1 MINILK
7 NLYRSYSFYKV
18 PKKIKLNFVKLTK
31 NYEENMKTFLVGN
44 YFRNETEI
52 NEQDL
57 EDHIKQRINLARSKI
72 LPWVLKTIDLKNKKL
87 LEVGSGTG
95 SSSIAFSEQGAIVT
109 GIDVDATS
117 IEVAKYRS
125 NLLNQKIE
133 YINLSGIE
141 IKQLENNYD
150 VILYYACLEHMTVRE
165 RIDSLQQAYSKLNKY
180 GFLVIVEAPNRLWIE
195 DTHTSELPF
204 FQWLPDDLAYLYSKF
219 SPKGSFN
226 SRYTDNEF
234 NYLTEFHRRWRGV
247 SYHEFDLA
255 FENYE
260 NLEIVSSLNRL
271 VYSKNLL
278 NTFVYKKIY
287 KLYLKQF
294 TNKNRA
300 FVEEYLDLI
309 IQKK

>member
-31 NYEENMKTFLVGN
+31 NYEENMRTFLVGN

-57 EDHIKQRINLARSKI
+57 EDHIKQRVNLARSKI
-72 LPWVLKTIDLKNKKL
+72 LPWVLRTIDLKNKKL

-133 YINLSGIE
+133 YINLSGVE
-141 IKQLENNYD
+141 IKQIENNYD
-150 VILYYACLEHMTVRE
+150 VILYYACLEHMTISE
-165 RIDSLQQAYSKLNKY
+165 RIESLQQAYSKLNKS

-234 NYLTEFHRRWRGV
+234 NYLAEFHRRGRGV

-278 NTFVYKKIY
+278 NTFLYKKIY

-294 TNKNRA
+294 TNKNKA

>member
-125 NLLNQKIE
+125 DLLNQKIE
-133 YINLSGIE
+133 YINVSGIE

-226 SRYTDNEF
+226 SRYTDNEL
-234 NYLTEFHRRWRGV
+234 NYLAEFHRRGRGV

-278 NTFVYKKIY
+278 NTFLYKKIY
-287 KLYLKQF
+287 KLYLKKF

>member
-31 NYEENMKTFLVGN
+31 NYEENMKTFLVEN

-133 YINLSGIE
+133 YVNLSGIE
-141 IKQLENNYD
+141 IKQIENNYD
-150 VILYYACLEHMTVRE
+150 VILYYACLEHMTIRE
-165 RIDSLQQAYSKLNKY
+165 RIESLQQAYSKLNKC

-219 SPKGSFN
+219 SPKSSFN

-234 NYLTEFHRRWRGV
+234 NYLAEFHRRGRGV

-278 NTFVYKKIY
+278 NTFLYKKIY

>member
-133 YINLSGIE
+133 YINVSGIE

-226 SRYTDNEF
+226 SRYTDNEL
-234 NYLTEFHRRWRGV
+234 NYLAEFHRRGRGV

-278 NTFVYKKIY
+278 NTFLYKKIY
-287 KLYLKQF
+287 KLYLKKF

>member
-1 MINILK
+1 
-7 NLYRSYSFYKV
+7 
-18 PKKIKLNFVKLTK
+18 
-31 NYEENMKTFLVGN
+31 MKTFLVGN

-133 YINLSGIE
+133 YINVSGIE

-226 SRYTDNEF
+226 SRYTDNEL
-234 NYLTEFHRRWRGV
+234 NYLAEFHRRGRGV

-278 NTFVYKKIY
+278 NTFLYKKIY
-287 KLYLKQF
+287 KLYLKKF

>member
-133 YINLSGIE
+133 YINISGIE

-165 RIDSLQQAYSKLNKY
+165 RIDSLQQAYAKLNKY

-226 SRYTDNEF
+226 SRYTDNEL
-234 NYLTEFHRRWRGV
+234 NYLAEFHRRGRGV

-278 NTFVYKKIY
+278 NTFLYKKIY
-287 KLYLKQF
+287 KLYLKKF

>member
-1 MINILK
+1 M
-7 NLYRSYSFYKV
+7 
-18 PKKIKLNFVKLTK
+18 
-31 NYEENMKTFLVGN
+31 
-44 YFRNETEI
+44 
-52 NEQDL
+52 
-57 EDHIKQRINLARSKI
+57 
-72 LPWVLKTIDLKNKKL
+72 KTIDLKNKKL

-141 IKQLENNYD
+141 IKQIENNYD
-150 VILYYACLEHMTVRE
+150 VILYYACLEHMTIRE
-165 RIDSLQQAYSKLNKY
+165 RIDSLQQAYSKLNKS
-180 GFLVIVEAPNRLWIE
+180 GFLIIVEAPNRLWIE

-234 NYLTEFHRRWRGV
+234 NYLAEFHRRGRGV

-278 NTFVYKKIY
+278 NTFLYKKIY
-287 KLYLKQF
+287 KLYLKKF